1 MRAVCAGNMSGQARY
16 VLYATQR
23 IFPTCESACK
33 RGNRWSCK
41 CTGSRERRRV
51 NASRCC
57 HPIFAQLFMQLKNH
71 KSKLRMSSRLSQ
83 WRLPKEGRVFA
94 VFPESQ
100 GANAMRQG
108 VGGVKLQRG
117 NTLCATTW
125 CCGLERGPLAMMW

>member
-1 MRAVCAGNMSGQARY
+1 MRALCAWNMSGQARY
-16 VLYATQR
+16 VLYATQS
-23 IFPTCESACK
+23 IFPTCASACK

-83 WRLPKEGRVFA
+83 WRLPKEGRVFVVPA
-94 VFPESQ
+94 KTRGDNTITPRLP
-100 GANAMRQG
+100 GDKLLT
-108 VGGVKLQRG
+108 VKPHGSRP
-117 NTLCATTW
+117 TL
-125 CCGLERGPLAMMW
+125 

>member
-1 MRAVCAGNMSGQARY
+1 MRALRAWNMSGQARY
-16 VLYATQR
+16 VLYATQS
-23 IFPTCESACK
+23 IFPTCASACK

-83 WRLPKEGRVFA
+83 WRPPKERRFFVGTKKEPGDKPIKQGCRGCKPSEA
-94 VFPESQ
+94 ES
-100 GANAMRQG
+100 
-108 VGGVKLQRG
+108 
-117 NTLCATTW
+117 
-125 CCGLERGPLAMMW
+125 

>member
-1 MRAVCAGNMSGQARY
+1 MRALCAWNMRGQDRY
-16 VLYATQR
+16 VLYENQS
-23 IFPTCESACK
+23 IFPTCASGCK

-83 WRLPKEGRVFA
+83 WRLPKEGRFFV
-94 VFPESQ
+94 VTTEIPGGKQ
-100 GANAMRQG
+100 KTPG
-108 VGGVKLQRG
+108 VTGDINSKGE
-117 NTLCATTW
+117 T
-125 CCGLERGPLAMMW
+125 